1 MYIDSFILI
10 ALIIFFASFTQG
22 MTGFGFALI
31 SVPLV
36 GILAGVKY
44 AIPLAAICGLV
55 VNIYL
60 ILKLKNHVKFLDL
73 QELLISAIFGIP
85 LGAAFVIYTDQVI
98 LKKILGVIVLIFVF
112 LSIFKIVKQNGIQ
125 KKWGY
130 LFGFASGLLGGAF
143 NTNGPPILIY
153 FYLQGYD
160 KIKQKASITGFF
172 IITSTT
178 VVVTHLVLG
187 LSNSVIWMDAIKL
200 FPVVLIGIILGQIL
214 FNKISTQ
221 LYNVLILFG
230 LFIISLFLLFN

>member
-1 MYIDSFILI
+1 MQIDTFFLI
-10 ALIIFFASFTQG
+10 VIIIFFASFTQG

-31 SVPLV
+31 TVPLV
-36 GILAGVKY
+36 GLLSGVKY

-55 VNIYL
+55 VNLYLMFKLKSHVKYLDLKEL
-60 ILKLKNHVKFLDL
+60 IL
-73 QELLISAIFGIP
+73 SAIIGIP
-85 LGAAFVIYTDQVI
+85 IGAAFVIHADQLI
-98 LKKILGVIVLIFVF
+98 LKKILGGIVFLFVF
-112 LSIFKIVKQNGIQ
+112 LSVFKIIKQTGLN

-172 IITSTT
+172 IITSIT
-178 VVVTHLVLG
+178 VVITHLVAG
-187 LSNSVIWMDAIKL
+187 LSTSEIWIDALKL
-200 FPVVLIGIILGQIL
+200 FPVVMFGIILGHYL
-214 FNKISTQ
+214 FSRISTNI
-221 LYNVLILFG
+221 YNRLILFG